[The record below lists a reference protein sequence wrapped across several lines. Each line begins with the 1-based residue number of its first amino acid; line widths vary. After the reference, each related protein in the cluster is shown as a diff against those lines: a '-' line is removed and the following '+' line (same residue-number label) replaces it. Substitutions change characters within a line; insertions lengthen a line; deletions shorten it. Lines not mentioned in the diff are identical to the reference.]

1 MREDCDT
8 TGLTAKSGGIVD
20 DGIIAG
26 SEVAMTDGFSVCL
39 GSTDAVGVAIGFG
52 VSSSSFSV
60 AFSHTFK
67 KTKFSETEIDVR
79 KEKTGEKPLCLC
91 SNKSEKRKLY

>member
-26 SEVAMTDGFSVCL
+26 SAVAAPIGIIVGSAVATPVGIIVGSEVSMTDGFSVCL

-60 AFSHTFK
+60 AFFPY
-67 KTKFSETEIDVR
+67 I
-79 KEKTGEKPLCLC
+79 
-91 SNKSEKRKLY
+91 